1 MSGSGSVDAS
11 PATHSPIWAS
21 AAWRLLAIALPIALL
36 LTNVRVLGT
45 DFLLRSEY
53 RRAGFPPDPYGFT
66 VEERIA
72 HAGVAR
78 DYLLNDSGIEF
89 LGDLRF
95 EDGSPVYNARELRH
109 MEDVKQLVQITLKAW
124 LVSLV
129 VVGVAAAGLVFGG
142 RAAELRRGLRA
153 GARLTG
159 ILMAVLIV
167 GLAAAFSVVF
177 VGFHRIFFEGDTWL
191 FLYTDTLI
199 RLFPEQFWRDAF
211 LFLALATLAEAALVL
226 VATRR
231 R

>member
-1 MSGSGSVDAS
+1 
-11 PATHSPIWAS
+11 
-21 AAWRLLAIALPIALL
+21 
-36 LTNVRVLGT
+36 
-45 DFLLRSEY
+45 
-53 RRAGFPPDPYGFT
+53 

-72 HAGVAR
+72 YAGVAR

-142 RAAELRRGLRA
+142 RPAELRRGLRA

-159 ILMAVLIV
+159 ILMAC
-167 GLAAAFSVVF
+167 
-177 VGFHRIFFEGDTWL
+177 
-191 FLYTDTLI
+191 
-199 RLFPEQFWRDAF
+199 
-211 LFLALATLAEAALVL
+211 
-226 VATRR
+226 
-231 R
+231 